1 MQDLRRVLATVR
13 AIATASQGRDPLP
26 KLLYRLCRE
35 VSAGF
40 GFDRVGISRL
50 DGDVTV
56 PLAGHGIPEDVI
68 HLRPRLDES
77 PLLALAHDRGE
88 LVYVSDA
95 RREPSLAPEL
105 VETYGLASMFALP
118 LMSEGRCI
126 GFLVGDRAG
135 STFELAETEVDILNT
150 IGALAATLLE
160 KELLREELHRLDE
173 TKTQFIELA
182 SHELRSPIQTVY
194 GVLATL
200 HARGGE
206 LREEQRVELRA
217 AAYVQA
223 DRLRRLADQLLD
235 LSRLD
240 AETVSIVAR
249 TVHVRRK
256 IEEVVLLVA
265 EQRAQ
270 EIEIAIQPNLE
281 AQVDEHVLERIVSNL
296 VTNALRHGELPISL
310 SAERHDRHFRLRVE
324 DHGRGVPPD
333 FEPLLFERFTRSE
346 EAQSDVP
353 GTGLGLSIARA
364 FARAH
369 GGELLYRSGDGG
381 GACFEFVVPQP
392 NDT

>member
-1 MQDLRRVLATVR
+1 
-13 AIATASQGRDPLP
+13 
-26 KLLYRLCRE
+26 
-35 VSAGF
+35 
-40 GFDRVGISRL
+40 
-50 DGDVTV
+50 
-56 PLAGHGIPEDVI
+56 
-68 HLRPRLDES
+68 
-77 PLLALAHDRGE
+77 
-88 LVYVSDA
+88 VYVSDA
-95 RREPSLAPEL
+95 RREPSLPEDL

-135 STFELAETEVDILNT
+135 STFELAETEIDILNT

-160 KELLREELHRLDE
+160 KELLREELRRLDE
-173 TKTQFIELA
+173 AKTQFIELA

-249 TVHVRRK
+249 TVPVRRK
-256 IEEVVLLVA
+256 VEEVVRLVA
-265 EQRAQ
+265 EQQAPQ
-270 EIEIAIQPNLE
+270 VEIAIQPNLE
-281 AQVDEHVLERIVSNL
+281 VQVDEHVLDRIVSNL
-296 VTNALRHGELPISL
+296 LANALRHGELPISV
-310 SAERHDRHFRLRVE
+310 SAERQDRHFRLRVV
-324 DHGRGVPPD
+324 DSGPGVPPD
-333 FEPLLFERFTRSE
+333 FEPLLFERFTRSDA
-346 EAQSDVP
+346 AQADVE

-369 GGELLYRSGDGG
+369 GGELVYRSRDEG

-392 NDT
+392 SGT